1 MHPVIIDLCKERQ
14 KRENARKRLVM
25 PTKNLAD
32 YLRFKQETREIK
44 RGKAAIAK
52 GY

>member
-1 MHPVIIDLCKERQ
+1 MKPIIIDLSKERQ

-32 YLRFKQETREIK
+32 YLAFKQISREVK
-44 RGKAAIAK
+44 RGKALIAK